1 MRANISLYIVCSLVH
16 VNCDKSIR
24 EFSDNPF
31 IVGGS
36 GARDGEDVVVRGR
49 SGQHVAGE
57 QAPGSSKNPHSAGQS
72 AALLRA
78 VGGSRGGQ

>member
-1 MRANISLYIVCSLVH
+1 MGTIVVLGDFN
-16 VNCDKSIR
+16 VNCDKPIH

-57 QAPGSSKNPHSAGQS
+57 QASGSGKNPHSAGQS